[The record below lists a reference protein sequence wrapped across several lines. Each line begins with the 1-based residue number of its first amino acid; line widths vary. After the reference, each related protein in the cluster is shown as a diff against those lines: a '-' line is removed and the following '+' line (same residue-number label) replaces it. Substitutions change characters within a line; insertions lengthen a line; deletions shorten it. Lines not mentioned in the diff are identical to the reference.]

1 MIRCLIAVL
10 FVLLAGCQTQQVIIN
25 GTFTNPQKAYKVVL
39 PKEGWVSLRQ
49 GLGEDIAMQNLS
61 AGGATFA
68 VISYR
73 QKYSNLP
80 LDILQA
86 HLLIGI
92 KHRKILA
99 KEHVTLSKQRAL
111 HTILTG
117 KANGDEVK
125 ISSYVVEKNG
135 WVYDLVYWAHPEQF
149 DGALD
154 DFEKVIKSFVFI
166 KSSDE

>member
-1 MIRCLIAVL
+1 MTRCLSVVF

-39 PKEGWVSLRQ
+39 PKDGWVSLRQ
-49 GLGEDIAMQNLS
+49 GLGEDIAMQNPS

-68 VISYR
+68 VISHR

-86 HLLIGI
+86 HLFIGI
-92 KHRKILA
+92 KHRKILT
-99 KEHVTLSKQRAL
+99 KEHVTLSKQGAL

-117 KANGDEVK
+117 KVNGGEVK

-135 WVYDLVYWAHPEQF
+135 WVYDLVYWARPEHF
-149 DGALD
+149 AGALD
-154 DFEKVIKSFVFI
+154 DFERMVKSFVFI
-166 KSSDE
+166 NGNR